1 MTGVLVY
8 CYTIIAL
15 ASRATSLFFLQYVSL
30 TNRPHPSESHIA
42 FFSFPPPCLLC
53 AHRQWNLRMG
63 AAQPILGAITELQDS
78 MLHGLNPGARGG
90 GQAGNRRGNTHS
102 NSFLLSSG
110 PQAER
115 V

>member
-1 MTGVLVY
+1 
-8 CYTIIAL
+8 
-15 ASRATSLFFLQYVSL
+15 
-30 TNRPHPSESHIA
+30 
-42 FFSFPPPCLLC
+42 
-53 AHRQWNLRMG
+53 MG

-90 GQAGNRRGNTHS
+90 GQAGNRSGNIHS